1 MSDIESLQL
10 ELDSLVCQQTVPKL
24 AEFITYLNLS
34 VDVAGKSRRE
44 LVKAISIAIENTVLE
59 PGDVDLDIYLRDAI
73 AYLTCTVPPLEKT
86 PEESKVTK
94 LEMKLLALKL
104 EQQQKL
110 EAVIKELE
118 EEKHRLNEGDQPS
131 FSERGSAS
139 NQPKENVLQPPVA
152 VPSFMMSAPSILH
165 REFKI
170 SGQIGEPG
178 QYDKLTYV
186 SLIHQIDSGLAK
198 GYSEKDVADAVIK
211 SISPHSSLRNYV
223 LTSPDHSLKKLR
235 SILRVFFQEKTAAD
249 FYQALVT
256 TTQTSKETAQQFLL
270 RALDARNK
278 VFFATQE
285 EKSSDE
291 YPTQLVQNT
300 FLKTVET
307 GLRDESL
314 VTNLRPF
321 LRQGGITDE
330 ELMKHLNDLATV
342 QAERK
347 AKSFSA
353 PAHPRAAAAN
363 AECIDPELPLKN
375 TKNQRQRE
383 NDCITKTLSAE
394 VKELKSELEELK
406 QNFVGKC
413 PNPPRFQNNRGQGR
427 RQYQRYGQYQR
438 YSRREI
444 GCPQCRSIGKGNTC
458 QHCFKCGDIN
468 HFQAQCP
475 LQENFQRLFQGD
487 EE

>member
-1 MSDIESLQL
+1 MQL

-44 LVKAISIAIENTVLE
+44 LVKAIRIVIENTVLE
-59 PGDVDLDIYLRDAI
+59 PGDLDLDIYLRDAI
-73 AYLTCTVPPLEKT
+73 AYLTATVPPLEKT

-131 FSERGSAS
+131 FSKRGSAS
-139 NQPKENVLQPPVA
+139 NQPKENVLQPPVT

-170 SGQIGEPG
+170 SGQIEEPG

-211 SISPHSSLRNYV
+211 STSPHSSLRNYV

-249 FYQALVT
+249 SYQALVT
-256 TTQTSKETAQQFLL
+256 TTQTSKEIAQQFLL

-314 VTNLRPF
+314 VTNPRPF

-342 QAERK
+342 QPERK

-363 AECIDPELPLKN
+363 AECIYPELPVKS

-406 QNFVGKC
+406 
-413 PNPPRFQNNRGQGR
+413 
-427 RQYQRYGQYQR
+427 
-438 YSRREI
+438 
-444 GCPQCRSIGKGNTC
+444 
-458 QHCFKCGDIN
+458 
-468 HFQAQCP
+468 
-475 LQENFQRLFQGD
+475 
-487 EE
+487 